1 MKSRNGRRV
10 TMGILLSLFVAGSFA
25 TPVPAADQPA
35 APAPAAKRTPQQIMV
50 DLQAASQELQKS
62 VPSLDAL
69 FDEAKRTEAA
79 PKAIPPMKKM
89 FGLIEEIADVQPLA
103 KSQMAA
109 ARMQFLS
116 LLCLMG
122 DADSAA
128 TLQKEAQGQDPD
140 QAAASKAAQ
149 LLVRWWKTS
158 KDAPEQTKVLD
169 QMQTL
174 AKENSKNNQL
184 SQLVMMMTQHGAA
197 NPDLKARV
205 QKIITDDLKSE
216 ASKQFSEQIRS
227 AQKLEALVGKPL
239 TIAGVKVD
247 GDKFSTDSL
256 KGKVVLVDFWAT
268 WCGPCMQELPR
279 VKKIYADNHDK
290 GLEIV
295 GVSCDRSE
303 DALVKFLADNKDMP
317 WPQLFDK
324 AQPGW
329 HAIAKNFG
337 VTGIPTMFL
346 IDRKGICRS
355 VEAREKF
362 EELIPKLLEEK

>member
-1 MKSRNGRRV
+1 
-10 TMGILLSLFVAGSFA
+10 MGILLSLFVAGSFA
-25 TPVPAADQPA
+25 APVRAADQPA
-35 APAPAAKRTPQQIMV
+35 APAPAAKRTPQQIMA
-50 DLQAASQELQKS
+50 DLQAAGQELQKS
-62 VPSLDAL
+62 VPNLDAL

-89 FGLIEEIADVQPLA
+89 LGLLEEVADVQPMA
-103 KSQMAA
+103 KDQMAA

-122 DADSAA
+122 DADSTA

-140 QAAASKAAQ
+140 QAGSSKAAQ
-149 LLVRWWKTS
+149 ILVRWWKTS
-158 KDAPEQTKVLD
+158 KDAVEQAKVLD
-169 QMQTL
+169 QMQAL

-279 VKKIYADNHDK
+279 VKKTYADNHDK

-303 DALVKFLADNKDMP
+303 DALVKFLADNKTDMP

-329 HAIAKNFG
+329 HALTKELG